1 VLTAPHDGEVEM
13 AGERGARRI
22 FSVELDSGDD
32 LLKVSIPNRS
42 QRILMEGTIGTLK
55 QAGFVEDAVLELV
68 GTNGVLRVD
77 LSREDMEKYNRK
89 EATQR

>member
-1 VLTAPHDGEVEM
+1 M
-13 AGERGARRI
+13 
-22 FSVELDSGDD
+22 
-32 LLKVSIPNRS
+32 SIPNRS